1 MQKEL
6 DLRAYIKSQN
16 RMIDLYGINKDYVY
30 EDTLDGVNVGKN
42 VIPISDVEVIKPSP
56 FKDTDG
62 KKIYE
67 GDIIGYWYDCD
78 GVKKI
83 NAETVFF
90 DETTGQWM
98 LDESIKQDRSYST
111 SLYAELNDYDCFVRG
126 NIFENPE
133 LLNQ

>member
-1 MQKEL
+1 MQREL
-6 DLRAYIKSQN
+6 EFRAYSHSSKKMMDWNFIKS
-16 RMIDLYGINKDYVY
+16 
-30 EDTLDGVNVGKN
+30 VGNLTKLIGLN
-42 VIPISDVEVIKPSP
+42 HVDVMQLSP

-78 GVKKI
+78 GVKKLST
-83 NAETVFF
+83 ETVFF

-98 LDESIKQDRSYST
+98 LDESIKQDRSHSI
-111 SLYAELNDYDCFVRG
+111 SLYAELNDYDYFVQG
-126 NIFENPE
+126 NIYENPE

>member
-6 DLRAYIKSQN
+6 DLKAYVKSQN

-30 EDTLDGVNVGKN
+30 EDTLDGVDVGKN

-56 FKDTDG
+56 FKDNEG

-78 GVKKI
+78 GVKKLST
-83 NAETVFF
+83 ETVFF

-111 SLYAELNDYDCFVRG
+111 SLYAELNDYDYFVRG
-126 NIFENPE
+126 NIYENPE
-133 LLNQ
+133 LLKK